1 MLIGLRNLLG
11 EWRLK
16 NIPARSDAERS
27 TLRGAVQSGLI
38 NLRVGWAQQVFGRA
52 ASEVLAVAW
61 NSTGEASS
69 KRSGFSLR
77 IETVASGRRQTSSSD
92 QASRWNTSSD
102 SRGPFGG
109 RLPPIP
115 LRTCLQVI
123 GGFESPLAGVR
134 RKLTK
139 VRLRAFVW
147 PGTRLRG
154 LSWWWESPSRIVS

>member
-1 MLIGLRNLLG
+1 MLIGLRNPSG

-16 NIPARSDAERS
+16 NIPARSDAKRS

-38 NLRVGWAQQVFGRA
+38 NLRVEWAQQAFGRA

-61 NSTGEASS
+61 NSIGEASS

-92 QASRWNTSSD
+92 QVSRWSTSSD

-115 LRTCLQVI
+115 LRTCLQVT

-139 VRLRAFVW
+139 VRLRTAVRL
-147 PGTRLRG
+147 GTRLRG
-154 LSWWWESPSRIVS
+154 LGWWWESPSGIVS